1 MTIAGIFPGQGSQ
14 SIGML
19 VALAEQFPLV
29 NETFQQASEV
39 LGFDLW
45 ALSCEGT
52 AEDLNKTINTQ
63 PAMLAAGVATWRVW
77 LEQGGC
83 QPKAL
88 AGHSL
93 GEYSALVVAG
103 SMEFT
108 DAIAMVRHRAQ
119 FMQEAVP
126 EGTGAMAAVLGLED
140 TAVLE
145 VCEKAANGDV
155 IQAVNFNSPGQVV
168 IAGDKAAVERALEIA
183 KEAGAKRAILLPVS
197 VPSHCDLMVPAAE
210 KLAKQLSLIDLAEAS
225 IPVVHNV
232 SAQTVSGDVAV
243 RDALKQQLFKPVQW
257 VQSIQQL
264 KNEHDIDTMIE
275 FGPGK
280 VLFGL
285 NRRIDRNIKT
295 LPVFDPAS
303 LEKALQLCEKST

>member
-1 MTIAGIFPGQGSQ
+1 MAIAGIFPGQGSQ

-19 VALAEQFPLV
+19 SGLAESFPLV
-29 NETFQQASEV
+29 KETFQQASDV

-45 ALSCEGT
+45 ALTSEGT
-52 AEDLNKTINTQ
+52 EADLNKTINTQ
-63 PAMLAAGVATWRVW
+63 PAMLAAGVAAWRVW

-83 QPKAL
+83 QPKAV

-93 GEYSALVVAG
+93 GEYSALVAAG
-103 SMEFT
+103 SLQFS
-108 DAIAMVRHRAQ
+108 DAIVMVRHRAQ
-119 FMQEAVP
+119 FMQDAVP
-126 EGTGAMAAVLGLED
+126 EGTGAMAALLGLED
-140 TAVLE
+140 AIVLD

-155 IQAVNFNSPGQVV
+155 VQAVNFNSPGQVV
-168 IAGDKAAVERALEIA
+168 IAGAKAAVERALELA

-197 VPSHCDLMVPAAE
+197 VPSHCDLMLPAAERLAE
-210 KLAKQLSLIDLAEAS
+210 KLAEIELSNAV
-225 IPVVHNV
+225 IPVIHNV
-232 SAQTVSGDVAV
+232 SASAVEGDVAL

-264 KNEHDIDTMIE
+264 KAEYGTEAMVE

-285 NRRIDRNIKT
+285 NRRIDRKIKT

-303 LEKALQLCEKST
+303 LEKALTLCEESS